1 MNVGRLKFK
10 EEGFRIVK
18 RQLSRIYYLIFP
30 QRKKTKMYAGNYI
43 NFTFGLGKQGKK
55 KKKTYTPILILLELF
70 CLSKNTYSKMD
81 V

>member
-18 RQLSRIYYLIFP
+18 RQLSRIYYLFP

-43 NFTFGLGKQGKK
+43 NFTFGLGRQEKK
-55 KKKTYTPILILLELF
+55 KKKQPIPL
-70 CLSKNTYSKMD
+70 Y
-81 V
+81 

>member
-43 NFTFGLGKQGKK
+43 NFTFGLGKQEKK
-55 KKKTYTPILILLELF
+55 KKNLYPYINPVRTF
-70 CLSKNTYSKMD
+70 LSF
-81 V
+81 

>member
-18 RQLSRIYYLIFP
+18 RQLSRIYYLFP

-43 NFTFGLGKQGKK
+43 ISHLDWVDRKK
-55 KKKTYTPILILLELF
+55 KKKTTYTPILILLELF